1 MDYFAAEL
9 ASRANEIARNILT
22 PGDTCLKKLLYQSL
36 SLSERETAKPP
47 HSPSIQRPQAHV
59 GSLCS
64 RSHQLCRAHH
74 AGELEAG
81 GIWVTCSSANWYP
94 WPQVL
99 WQDSC
104 RWQLPSDW
112 EDTTLD
118 ENRLFAVESSII
130 LSRGVTQ
137 ERSCSLQHVL
147 HRQSTGQPFRD
158 QVSLGQGMALLS

>member
-1 MDYFAAEL
+1 MDYFASEL
-9 ASRANEIARNILT
+9 ASRANEIARDILT
-22 PGDTCLKKLLYQSL
+22 PGDTFLKKHLCQSL

-47 HSPSIQRPQAHV
+47 HPPSIQHPQAHV

-64 RSHQLCRAHH
+64 RSHQLCPAHH

-81 GIWVTCSSANWYP
+81 GIWVTCGSASWYP

-99 WQDSC
+99 WQDSS
-104 RWQLPSDW
+104 RWQLPSHW

-137 ERSCSLQHVL
+137 EHSSRQHVL

-158 QVSLGQGMALLS
+158 QVSLAQGMALLS